1 MDLFEWKKNSYLVVV
16 GYYSRFIEIAYLTST
31 TSVRVI
37 EHLKSIF
44 SRHGIPELVAS
55 DNGPQFSSGDFA
67 KFGDKYGFRH
77 TISSPHYRLGNNEAE
92 RAVETDK
99 GLLNK
104 ADDPYLA
111 MLSYHSTPL
120 QNGFTPTELMGRKL
134 RTKVPVL
141 PSTLVP
147 DWHGKNVESA
157 DQKQK
162 ERQKRNFDNLHK
174 SKPLPK

>member
-1 MDLFEWKKNSYLVVV
+1 MVL
-16 GYYSRFIEIAYLTST
+16 
-31 TSVRVI
+31 
-37 EHLKSIF
+37 
-44 SRHGIPELVAS
+44 
-55 DNGPQFSSGDFA
+55 QFSSGDFA

-77 TISSPHYRLGNNEAE
+77 TISSPHYPVGNGEAE
-92 RAVETDK
+92 RAVEAVK

-111 MLSYHSTPL
+111 MLSYRSNPL
-120 QNGFTPTELMGRKL
+120 QNGFTPSELLMGRKL

-147 DWHGKNVESA
+147 DWHGKNVESG

-162 ERQKRNFDNLHK
+162 ERQKQK
-174 SKPLPK
+174 CGK